1 MQTYTVLKGDTIYG
15 ISKQFGVSVS
25 SIKRANNLSSDSISI
40 GQKLIIPTSET
51 SEIYIVK
58 RGDTLYSIAK
68 KYNTT
73 PDIIVDVNNLNS
85 INIFPG
91 QELRIPINSNN
102 TNVNKYINYT
112 VVKGDSLYSIARKYN
127 VTVDE
132 IKSLNN
138 LKSNLLSIGQVLKIP
153 TSSIIDTEVTPTPPS
168 SNTNIYI
175 VKKGDTLYSIA
186 NKFGTTVSNI
196 KELNNLTSNNLSIGQ
211 RLIIKSNNISGI
223 EGETECYGT
232 GYTEPVYL
240 IHTVKKG
247 DNLYAIAR
255 KYDTTISKIVELNNL
270 PNTNLSIGQELKIKE
285 V

>member
-85 INIFPG
+85 VNIFPG

-102 TNVNKYINYT
+102 TNVNEYINYT

-138 LKSNLLSIGQVLKIP
+138 LKSNLLSIGRVLKIP

-196 KELNNLTSNNLSIGQ
+196 KELNNLTSNTLSIGQ

-232 GYTEPVYL
+232 GYAEPVYL